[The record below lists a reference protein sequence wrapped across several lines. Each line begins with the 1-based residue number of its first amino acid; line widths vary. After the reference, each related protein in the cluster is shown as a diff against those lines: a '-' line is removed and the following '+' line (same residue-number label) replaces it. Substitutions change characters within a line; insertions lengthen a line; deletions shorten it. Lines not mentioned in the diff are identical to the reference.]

1 MPAALGCLS
10 GGGFGVHGQNNMEIF
25 KLLIGGVVFG
35 GDNACAGSN
44 RIH

>member
-25 KLLIGGVVFG
+25 KLLMWWCRFW
-35 GDNACAGSN
+35 
-44 RIH
+44 RR